1 VGRRSSGRSDSALSS
16 FFHLPVPAKGR
27 AEPAHTRRP
36 PPHSAS
42 PCGPAS
48 LRTPACIF
56 LPPYAFRCSFH
67 QTTAEPPPAS
77 AAAPPF
83 HLLACASARSQPPA
97 RALVTSCLS
106 RSQLRDRVIASSHA
120 PFLPPADDNDDK
132 LIESAGSRGS
142 EPRWS
147 VCRDFVIPP
156 CWQDGV
162 CVRALGVAI
171 CSLLDA

>member
-1 VGRRSSGRSDSALSS
+1 MKLSIIEKKRLNYNGSNMHFVFFGEHDRCHFAPTARAALVQRGGGHAPWGGARVAIAIPPSLL

-67 QTTAEPPPAS
+67 QATARNRPPRAPPPPLSTCSRAHPLAAS
-77 AAAPPF
+77 HPR
-83 HLLACASARSQPPA
+83 AR
-97 RALVTSCLS
+97 
-106 RSQLRDRVIASSHA
+106 
-120 PFLPPADDNDDK
+120 
-132 LIESAGSRGS
+132 
-142 EPRWS
+142 W
-147 VCRDFVIPP
+147 
-156 CWQDGV
+156 
-162 CVRALGVAI
+162 
-171 CSLLDA
+171 